1 MKLHWRPVP
10 HPPPSSLWT
19 SLPPVNLDKT
29 KVESLFTIHAKLKS
43 NSGSDR
49 FSRPKEILVLDPKR
63 SNQINIGIRGLPP
76 VSSLKEL
83 IEKMDDTTISRAG
96 VEKLQNLIPG
106 EEELAQIKEAAK
118 DADED
123 MPLGTAE
130 QFLLMMSSIPGLECR
145 LKLWAFKVDFKAME
159 RDICEPLVA
168 LREGM
173 KAVKSSD
180 TFAALMAVVLAMGNT
195 LNRSKI
201 SGFQLDYL
209 SKLSWVKDTSS
220 KHSLLHHVTQV
231 LMSEKADMADLSKEF
246 SSLATVARTDYELLG
261 SNLAGMEEECKTSL
275 GYLRLSFV
283 YQPETRNL
291 VSSFLT
297 DAAER
302 ILSMQKVSALV
313 AEEYTRFLTWLGLPT
328 HLHRD
333 YPAARVAGLLVET
346 AREVGKASEKL
357 ARDKAREAKKTK
369 AMSLPRRTRKV
380 KEEFGTTAAVSKDS
394 KRSSLPSKS
403 LIKKDSTESLEADD
417 GGSLEAYLEEAAG
430 MVVPHRANR
439 RRSGGKIRNSAS
451 TM

>member
-1 MKLHWRPVP
+1 M
-10 HPPPSSLWT
+10 
-19 SLPPVNLDKT
+19 
-29 KVESLFTIHAKLKS
+29 ESLFTIHAKLKS
-43 NSGSDR
+43 NSASDR

-195 LNRSKI
+195 LNRSKV

-283 YQPETRNL
+283 YQPETRSL

-313 AEEYTRFLTWLGLPT
+313 AEEYTMFLTWLGLPA
-328 HLHRD
+328 HLHRFLHIISFKQTSTNSQGLSSQCENNAGNNCHTQGLSCGSCGWTSRGNCSRGERD
-333 YPAARVAGLLVET
+333 HHLTITVNNKIEHIQEFFSYRWERPARSWQ
-346 AREVGKASEKL
+346 GKKL
-357 ARDKAREAKKTK
+357 GRQKK
-369 AMSLPRRTRKV
+369 PRR
-380 KEEFGTTAAVSKDS
+380 
-394 KRSSLPSKS
+394 
-403 LIKKDSTESLEADD
+403 
-417 GGSLEAYLEEAAG
+417 
-430 MVVPHRANR
+430 
-439 RRSGGKIRNSAS
+439 
-451 TM
+451 

>member
-1 MKLHWRPVP
+1 MGPQLVSTSKQTTPPVKLVKLHWRPVP

-43 NSGSDR
+43 NSASDR

-106 EEELAQIKEAAK
+106 EEELAQIKEA
-118 DADED
+118 
-123 MPLGTAE
+123 
-130 QFLLMMSSIPGLECR
+130 
-145 LKLWAFKVDFKAME
+145 FKVDFKAME

-195 LNRSKI
+195 LNRSKV

-246 SSLATVARTDYELLG
+246 SSLSTVARTDYELLG

-283 YQPETRNL
+283 YQPETRSL

-313 AEEYTRFLTWLGLPT
+313 AEEYNRFLTWLGLPA

-357 ARDKAREAKKTK
+357 AREKAREAKKTK

-380 KEEFGTTAAVSKDS
+380 KEEFGTTATVSKDS

-403 LIKKDSTESLEADD
+403 LIKNDSTESLEADD

-439 RRSGGKIRNSAS
+439 RRSGGKIRNTAS

>member
-1 MKLHWRPVP
+1 MFIII
-10 HPPPSSLWT
+10 T
-19 SLPPVNLDKT
+19 TIFIIIIT

-43 NSGSDR
+43 NSASDR

-195 LNRSKI
+195 LNRSKV

-283 YQPETRNL
+283 YQPETRSL

-313 AEEYTRFLTWLGLPT
+313 AEEYTGFLTWLGLPA
-328 HLHRD
+328 HLHRLLS
-333 YPAARVAGLLVET
+333 PSRTNNNLLSHCQNKQRSNCHTQGLSCGSCGWTSRRNCSRGET
-346 AREVGKASEKL
+346 
-357 ARDKAREAKKTK
+357 
-369 AMSLPRRTRKV
+369 
-380 KEEFGTTAAVSKDS
+380 
-394 KRSSLPSKS
+394 
-403 LIKKDSTESLEADD
+403 
-417 GGSLEAYLEEAAG
+417 
-430 MVVPHRANR
+430 
-439 RRSGGKIRNSAS
+439 
-451 TM
+451 

>member
-1 MKLHWRPVP
+1 M
-10 HPPPSSLWT
+10 
-19 SLPPVNLDKT
+19 
-29 KVESLFTIHAKLKS
+29 ESLFTIHAKLKS
-43 NSGSDR
+43 NSASDR

-195 LNRSKI
+195 LNRSKV

-246 SSLATVARTDYELLG
+246 SSLSTVARTDYELLG

-283 YQPETRNL
+283 YQPETRSL

-313 AEEYTRFLTWLGLPT
+313 AEEYTTFLTWLGLPA
-328 HLHRD
+328 HLHRFLHIISFKQTGTNSQ
-333 YPAARVAGLLVET
+333 GLSSQCENNQGSNCHTQGLSCGSCGWTSCGNWSRGERDHHLTITVNNKIEHVQEFLFLT
-346 AREVGKASEKL
+346 GGKGQREVGK
-357 ARDKAREAKKTK
+357 
-369 AMSLPRRTRKV
+369 
-380 KEEFGTTAAVSKDS
+380 G
-394 KRSSLPSKS
+394 KS
-403 LIKKDSTESLEADD
+403 
-417 GGSLEAYLEEAAG
+417 
-430 MVVPHRANR
+430 
-439 RRSGGKIRNSAS
+439 SGGKKKQGDEFAKVL
-451 TM
+451 